1 MLMERQQM
9 DANETTDCTAGEN
22 TTVSEVGT
30 VRKTE
35 TKPRVS
41 RRLGKVEYEN
51 CCRIYFIEAV
61 GMDLIKIG
69 YTIDPAK
76 RFLAMLT
83 SSPAPLSLL
92 GSISGGPQKE
102 LEIHTALDEHR
113 LHGEWF
119 KKVPPVM
126 ALVETADQLYGHEF
140 YNQVARERGA
150 ALREYLAKM
159 KRGEVVRPTRGAEKR
174 PRSRQ
179 SRDLPY
185 IASGGGL

>member
-1 MLMERQQM
+1 M
-9 DANETTDCTAGEN
+9 DDSTKYPEQNEKDAQIA
-22 TTVSEVGT
+22 
-30 VRKTE
+30 RRPE

-41 RRLGKVEYEN
+41 RRLGKIEYEN

-61 GMDLIKIG
+61 GMGLIKIG

-76 RFLAMLT
+76 RFLSMLT
-83 SSPAPLSLL
+83 VSPAPLSLL

-102 LEIHTALDEHR
+102 LEIHAALDEHR

-119 KKVPPVM
+119 KKVPAVM
-126 ALVETADQLYGHEF
+126 ALVATADHVYGHEF
-140 YNQVARERGA
+140 CNQVARERGA

-159 KRGEVVRPTRGAEKR
+159 KRGEVVRPTKGSEKR
-174 PRSRQ
+174 PRSLQ

-185 IASGGGL
+185 VASGS